1 MSEKA
6 SFSDDDEV
14 KSAEVGADPV
24 QSALSRIDKIDEDSN
39 FGAENFDAFSQS
51 QKKDSES
58 SDSDESGSED
68 ESDKS
73 DNEGKVGI
81 GVQWLVQ
88 IRVSSLEHFF
98 AVIL

>member
-14 KSAEVGADPV
+14 KSAEVGETADPV

-51 QKKDSES
+51 QKKDSDS

-73 DNEGKVGI
+73 DNEVKVEN
-81 GVQWLVQ
+81 L
-88 IRVSSLEHFF
+88 SFS
-98 AVIL
+98 